1 MDPIAEPQVSPTLV
15 ADSSRSGGF
24 TLVEMMISTVILLMV
39 VTGVLT
45 FFLSFTEAGLRM
57 GYYSDLE
64 RQNQRIYQ
72 YFSQDIRDAESLS
85 WTDSQTLTL
94 VSKGKQTTY
103 TFDPDAKT
111 LTRQQTGEPLQV
123 IAEDIEEFEFSAY
136 DLLGNS
142 IKLFNNLTTANAKTK
157 MVGFSGSA
165 VKIHS
170 GIEDSTTQIQSAVY
184 MMRNKTEFIP

>member
-1 MDPIAEPQVSPTLV
+1 MDPTAEPQVSPTLA
-15 ADSSRSGGF
+15 ADSSRSDGF

-94 VSKGKQTTY
+94 ISKGKQTTY

-111 LTRQQTGEPLQV
+111 LTRQETGEPLQV